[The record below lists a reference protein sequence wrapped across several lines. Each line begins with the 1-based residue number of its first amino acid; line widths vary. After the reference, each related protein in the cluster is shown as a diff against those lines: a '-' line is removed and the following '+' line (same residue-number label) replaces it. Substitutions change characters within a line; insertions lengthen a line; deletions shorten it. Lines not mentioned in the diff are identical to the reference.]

1 MFILELLLQLT
12 IIGTICYLTEKF
24 IMESESE
31 RSNSKR

>member
-31 RSNSKR
+31 RRNSKR